1 MACVVMIECP
11 RDWPRTRGQ
20 EVIEKNKLQS
30 RVRGVESN
38 IEKKK
43 KKKKNE
49 MQFMQC
55 GGIPVWTLGHPG
67 SEVGAI

>member
-43 KKKKNE
+43 KKKRTR
-49 MQFMQC
+49 C
-55 GGIPVWTLGHPG
+55 SLCSVAG
-67 SEVGAI
+67 SPSGL